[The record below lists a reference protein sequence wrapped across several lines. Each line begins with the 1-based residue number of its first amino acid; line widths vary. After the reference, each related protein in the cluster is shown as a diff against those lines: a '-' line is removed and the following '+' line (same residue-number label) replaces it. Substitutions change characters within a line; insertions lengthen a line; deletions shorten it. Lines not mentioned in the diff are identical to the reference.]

1 MPRAQTRNP
10 TRGSSSYS
18 PVQENNYNIDCFSH
32 ARCDPS
38 RPYPTLGAVMDR
50 TTTADPQEGFSDL
63 GFRDFL
69 QAARRVSR
77 RKLARIETN
86 PYANELLNRGVEF
99 VTEANETFNSVLEAS
114 VLHMGNVGSM
124 LMDEVAHVNEHI
136 DGRREEIEALE
147 SWKDNMQGVIHGQ
160 EDSIVRQG
168 ADIDLLKGELTTLKD
183 LVWALVTKT
192 GELEDDKVCLSRR
205 VSELSREVR
214 DLQRRC
220 NEPEVRVEDEEP
232 EVPHRAGSPIVPNW
246 AESPP
251 ACLLVRHENRLVSVD
266 DEVIEIGSDEFYQNM
281 GVVRR
286 DTPRPEFVSIPWGS
300 RCQWPA
306 LEYDPYA
313 EFVPDSE
320 PNSDTELPDYDDLSD
335 IDPNKIREQNWANEE
350 LSSRGNGGPGR
361 GDLRVKVRWYMFTYY
376 TSGLLGYLD

>member
-1 MPRAQTRNP
+1 MPRAQTRVP
-10 TRGSSSYS
+10 TRRSTSYS
-18 PVQENNYNIDCFSH
+18 PVQESNYNIDRFSH
-32 ARCDPS
+32 ARRDPS
-38 RPYPTLGAVMDR
+38 RPYPSLGAIMDR
-50 TTTADPQEGFSDL
+50 TATADPNEGFSDL
-63 GFRDFL
+63 GGGSACFRDFL

-99 VTEANETFNSVLEAS
+99 VTESNETFNSVLEAS
-114 VLHMGNVGSM
+114 VLHTGNVGSM
-124 LMDEVAHVNEHI
+124 LMDEVAHVNERV
-136 DGRREEIEALE
+136 DVRCEEIEALE
-147 SWKDNMQGVIHGQ
+147 NWKEDMQGVIHGQ

-168 ADIDLLKGELTTLKD
+168 ADIDSLKGEVTTLKD
-183 LVWALVTKT
+183 LVRALVTKT
-192 GELEDDKVCLSRR
+192 GELEDDKVRLNRR
-205 VSELSREVR
+205 ISELTREVR

-220 NEPEVRVEDEEP
+220 NEPEVRVEEEEL
-232 EVPHRAGSPIVPNW
+232 EVPER

-251 ACLLVRHENRLVSVD
+251 ARLVVQYENRLVPID
-266 DEVIEIGSDEFYQNM
+266 DEVVEIQEEEFYRNV

-286 DTPRPEFVSIPWGS
+286 DTPAPRPEFVSTPWGA
-300 RCQWPA
+300 RRQWPA

-320 PNSDTELPDYDDLSD
+320 PNSDTELPDYEDLSD
-335 IDPNKIREQNWANEE
+335 VDPNEIREQNWANEE

-361 GDLRVKVRWYMFTYY
+361 GNLRMKVRRYMFTYY